1 MSQPPSQQNPREG
14 NADLIRGVGL
24 FDTPETGTGKAIVH
38 CPFPGDGVLVV
49 YPGCEVSFDPGAVV
63 ISSPDLDQLQLKARP
78 SVAAIELKGD
88 EVRLHPPASD
98 PLRRAAARVGEQ
110 FGIDARD
117 PQAFLK
123 LAFALVTKHY
133 PESFLPAGRRLSS
146 VERAMSIAWIVDQ
159 ERQDDEPAPEAIQRA
174 RPKLLTSHLIDE
186 GVGIATLKRLFR
198 EGQALL
204 RKYKM
209 APWRRRA
216 QGRPPKK

>member
-98 PLRRAAARVGEQ
+98 PLRRAAARWASSSV
-110 FGIDARD
+110 
-117 PQAFLK
+117 LM
-123 LAFALVTKHY
+123 
-133 PESFLPAGRRLSS
+133 PETRRLS
-146 VERAMSIAWIVDQ
+146 
-159 ERQDDEPAPEAIQRA
+159 
-174 RPKLLTSHLIDE
+174 
-186 GVGIATLKRLFR
+186 
-198 EGQALL
+198 
-204 RKYKM
+204 
-209 APWRRRA
+209 
-216 QGRPPKK
+216 